1 MSLKGSVVLKQQ
13 QMRMQLLI
21 GRIIQRSSK
30 DDRDGRTS
38 ITETSSCAHLTLY
51 QISTFEHCSK
61 PRHLNI
67 MSKTM
72 FAVMNMSLP
81 SWGKAVGVRDMAV
94 SNKSVKMS
102 EFYEGFENSR
112 SGAVLQPGVYT
123 LQVLYTHKN
132 RLYRPLVFILCMVTV
147 NESTG
152 RSGTLGELTA
162 FGMESMRQ
170 DIVHDNYHELKNLK
184 KEMKTMEASLLK
196 TATQL
201 ITKF

>member
-1 MSLKGSVVLKQQ
+1 
-13 QMRMQLLI
+13 
-21 GRIIQRSSK
+21 
-30 DDRDGRTS
+30 
-38 ITETSSCAHLTLY
+38 
-51 QISTFEHCSK
+51 
-61 PRHLNI
+61 
-67 MSKTM
+67 M

-152 RSGTLGELTA
+152 RSGTLGELTVNLSGYSSSETSISIAELLKNCSYGTILQA

-201 ITKF
+201 SYKKTDILTSFFSFPFGYIRIWRTSIS